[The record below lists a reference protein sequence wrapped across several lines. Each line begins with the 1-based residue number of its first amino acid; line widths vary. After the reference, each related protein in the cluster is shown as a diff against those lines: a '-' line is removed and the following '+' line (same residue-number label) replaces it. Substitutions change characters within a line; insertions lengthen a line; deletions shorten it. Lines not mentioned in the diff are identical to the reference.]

1 MFLAE
6 PEATAYEHEGS
17 MKVDGAGPE
26 GLSSLFEAVAACHVR
41 VGRPQEFQAVV
52 DARSFAE
59 LEFIDVRCDHHSTS
73 RSRSHVEADGPNT
86 FYFMIL
92 TLAGWLRLSQDGR
105 ETVLVS
111 GAVGFFDSMRPAAVE
126 TSDGYRGLTLKIP
139 YRLLSYPPERLAG
152 LTARR
157 FEGEE
162 GGVAA
167 VCAMLIA
174 LHERVDI
181 IDISSQFKMVRVVVD
196 LVESLLASADPS
208 RTGADQRQEI
218 GLEDVQR
225 YIERHLGDPDL
236 CPKEIATAH
245 FMSVRRLH
253 YLFEETGTTLSV
265 WIRARRV
272 ARCKEDLAN
281 RGLLSLPIAVVAR
294 KWGFRT
300 TSHFGQVFKTC
311 TGLTPREFRNRY
323 IGTTSQA
330 LGSVVVELPRSRTTP
345 GPTTSGGRPDRL
357 VHVVDDRQPPF
368 DNQAISGPLRPRE
381 LRVHADDS
389 G

>member
-6 PEATAYEHEGS
+6 PETTSYENGSATE
-17 MKVDGAGPE
+17 VDGAGPE
-26 GLSSLFEAVAACHVR
+26 RLDALFEAVAACHVR
-41 VGRPQEFQAVV
+41 VQRPQQFQAAV

-73 RSRSHVEADGPNT
+73 RNRSHVNVDGSNT
-86 FYFMIL
+86 YYFMII

-105 ETVLVS
+105 ETVLVP
-111 GAVGFFDSMRPAAVE
+111 GAVGFFDSVRPAAVE
-126 TSDGYRGLTLKIP
+126 TSDRYRGLTLKIP
-139 YRLLSYPPERLAG
+139 YRLLSYPPERLAE
-152 LTARR
+152 LVARR

-181 IDISSQFKMVRVVVD
+181 IDISSQFKMEHVVVD

-218 GLEDVQR
+218 GLEEVQR
-225 YIERHLGDPDL
+225 YIEGHLGDPDL
-236 CPKEIATAH
+236 CPTEIATAH

-253 YLFEETGTTLSV
+253 YLFEETGTTLSA
-265 WIRARRV
+265 WIRASRV
-272 ARCKEDLAN
+272 ERCKEDLAN
-281 RGLLSLPIAVVAR
+281 RGLLSLPISVVAR

-300 TSHFGQVFKTC
+300 SSHFGQVFKTG

-323 IGTTSQA
+323 IRATSQA
-330 LGSVVVELPRSRTTP
+330 PDTVVVEAASKLDYSRLNHL
-345 GPTTSGGRPDRL
+345 GWS
-357 VHVVDDRQPPF
+357 
-368 DNQAISGPLRPRE
+368 A
-381 LRVHADDS
+381 
-389 G
+389 